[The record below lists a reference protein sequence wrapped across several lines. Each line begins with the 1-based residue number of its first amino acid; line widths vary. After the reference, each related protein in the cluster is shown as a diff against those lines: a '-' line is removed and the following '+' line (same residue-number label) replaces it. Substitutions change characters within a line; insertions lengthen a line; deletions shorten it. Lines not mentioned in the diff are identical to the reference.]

1 LLVIQTVFDHSQK
14 VVRPPPL
21 TSRQPSAVIAD
32 DSTVARE
39 GIAAII
45 HRDLGYTLCGLAT
58 NERATR
64 EMMEKHQP
72 DLLVL
77 EPFLGH
83 HALFEAIALIV
94 LVVLVFLQTWRAALI
109 PLIAVIFLFPLY
121 ACGQSTTGLN
131 EDSRNLIPNGSFEQ
145 DGRATLDTWQVANS
159 SLASLTREA
168 APGGGQWS
176 VRLQADW
183 APTTGQVR
191 FPVPKLKDGDT
202 VRLSA
207 YIRASD
213 ERGGGLIGVQVTAA
227 DGRLRQESFASSKN
241 TRWTQVSVTKTLS
254 LEQGDTVWV
263 VLRSPPTELESRA
276 GLFDLVMLERVDE
289 Q

>member
-1 LLVIQTVFDHSQK
+1 LLVILTIFGHPQK
-14 VVRPPPL
+14 VVRPTAL
-21 TSRQPSAVIAD
+21 SSRRPCIVVAD

-39 GIAAII
+39 GIGAII

-58 NERATR
+58 DEKTTR
-64 EMMEKHQP
+64 ELIEKHQP
-72 DLLVL
+72 DLLVI

-83 HALFEAIALIV
+83 HALFEAIALVV
-94 LVVLVFLQTWRAALI
+94 LVVLVFLQTWRATLI
-109 PLIAVIFLFPLY
+109 PLIAVIFLFPLC
-121 ACGQSTTGLN
+121 ACGESTTGLN
-131 EDSRNLIPNGSFEQ
+131 EDSRNLIPNGSFEH

-176 VRLQADW
+176 LRLEADW

-191 FPVPKLKDGDT
+191 FPVPGLKDGDT

-207 YIRASD
+207 YVRASD
-213 ERGGGLIGVQVTAA
+213 ERGGGRIGLQVTAA
-227 DGRLRQESFASSKN
+227 DGRLRQESFASSEN

-254 LEQGDTVWV
+254 LELGDTVWV
-263 VLRSPPTELESRA
+263 VLRAPPTELESRA
-276 GLFDLVMLERVDE
+276 GLFDLVMLERVGE